1 MTTQKSNTA
10 YVIGISLVAAMG
22 GLLFGY
28 DWVVIG
34 GAKPFYEQFF
44 GIADSAHLQGWAVS
58 VAIIGCMLGAIT
70 AGSLSEKHGRKKLL
84 ILASILF
91 TLSAVGTGFADQFTP
106 FILYRF
112 IGGVGIGLASTVS
125 PMYIAEVAPAHLR
138 GRLVAL
144 NQLTIVFGI
153 LLAQVANW
161 QIAQEV
167 PEQAT
172 SDMILNSWNG
182 QMGWRWMF
190 WAEVIPAGIF
200 FILSWFVPES
210 PRWLS
215 KAGYSDKAFT
225 ILEKVA
231 GTTHAKSEMAE
242 INESLNIKEKKVKIS
257 DAFKGS
263 MLPIIMIGIVLA
275 ALQQWCGI
283 NVIFMYA
290 EEIFSAA
297 GYSLGDMFFSIVITG
312 GVNVLFTFAAMAL
325 VDTLL
330 GRKTLM
336 LIGCFGLSIIYLI
349 IGYFYNAQIL
359 GLPILILVVSA
370 IAVYAM
376 TLAPVTWILLSEI
389 FPNRIRGLAMAIA
402 TFSLWTASAFL
413 TYFFPII
420 NKAIGAAGSFWI
432 FSALCFF
439 GAIFIKVKL
448 IETKGKSLEEVEKA
462 LIEKN
467 RK

>member
-1 MTTQKSNTA
+1 MKQKTNTA
-10 YVIGISLVAAMG
+10 YVLGISLVAAMG

-44 GIADSAHLQGWAVS
+44 GIAGSAHLQGWAVS

-70 AGSLSEKHGRKKLL
+70 AGSLSEKYGRKKLL
-84 ILASILF
+84 ILASVLF
-91 TLSAVGTGFADQFTP
+91 TLSALGTGLANDFTP
-106 FILYRF
+106 FIIYRF
-112 IGGVGIGLASTVS
+112 IGGVGIGLASTIS

-144 NQLTIVFGI
+144 NQLTIVVGI

-167 PEQAT
+167 PNGAT
-172 SDMILNSWNG
+172 SEMILNSWNG
-182 QMGWRWMF
+182 QTGWRWMF
-190 WAEVIPAGIF
+190 WAELIPAGLF
-200 FILSWFVPES
+200 FVLAWFVPES
-210 PRWLS
+210 PRWLA
-215 KAGYSDKAFT
+215 KAGFRDKAFV

-231 GTTHAKSEMAE
+231 GTSHAKGEMVE
-242 INESLNIKEKKVKIS
+242 IDESLSNSDNKVKFS
-257 DAFKGS
+257 EAFKGS
-263 MLPIIMIGIVLA
+263 MLPIVIIGMVVA

-312 GVNVLFTFAAMAL
+312 TVNVVFTFAAMAL
-325 VDTLL
+325 VDTVL

-336 LIGCFGLSIIYLI
+336 LIGFFGLALIYLV

-376 TLAPVTWILLSEI
+376 TLAPVTWVLLSEI
-389 FPNRIRGLAMAIA
+389 FPNRIRGLAMAIS
-402 TFSLWTASAFL
+402 TFSLWTASALL
-413 TYFFPII
+413 TYFFPKI

-432 FSALCFF
+432 FSAICFF
-439 GAIFIKVKL
+439 GVIFIWRKL
-448 IETKGKSLEEVEKA
+448 IETKGKSLEEVEKEFLKKSA
-462 LIEKN
+462 
-467 RK
+467 

>member
-1 MTTQKSNTA
+1 MRQKQNTA
-10 YVIGISLVAAMG
+10 YVLGISLVAAMG

-70 AGSLSEKHGRKKLL
+70 AGSLSEKYGRKKLL
-84 ILASILF
+84 ILASVLF
-91 TLSAVGTGFADQFTP
+91 TFSALGTGLANQFTP
-106 FILYRF
+106 FVIYRF
-112 IGGVGIGLASTVS
+112 IGGVGIGLASTIS

-144 NQLTIVFGI
+144 NQLTIVVGI

-167 PEQAT
+167 PDGAT
-172 SDMILNSWNG
+172 PEMILNSWNG

-190 WAEVIPAGIF
+190 WAELAPAGLF
-200 FILSWFVPES
+200 FILAWFVPES
-210 PRWLS
+210 PRWLA
-215 KAGYSDKAFT
+215 KAGFRDKAFA

-231 GTTHAKSEMAE
+231 GNTHAEEEIAE
-242 INESLNIKEKKVKIS
+242 IDESLRGKQEKMKLS
-257 DAFKGS
+257 AAFKGA
-263 MLPIIMIGIVLA
+263 MLPIVIIGIVVA

-312 GVNVLFTFAAMAL
+312 TVNVVFTFAAMAL
-325 VDTLL
+325 VDTIL

-336 LIGCFGLSIIYLI
+336 LIGFFGLALIYLV

-370 IAVYAM
+370 IGLYAM
-376 TLAPVTWILLSEI
+376 TLAPVTWVLLSEI

-402 TFSLWTASAFL
+402 TFSLWTASALL
-413 TYFFPII
+413 TYFFPVI

-432 FSALCFF
+432 FSAICFF
-439 GAIFIKVKL
+439 GALFIWRKL
-448 IETKGKSLEEVEKA
+448 IETKGKSLEEVEK
-462 LIEKN
+462 EFMKKN
-467 RK
+467 NK

>member
-1 MTTQKSNTA
+1 MKQKQNTV

-58 VAIIGCMLGAIT
+58 VAIIGCMLGAVA
-70 AGSLSEKHGRKKLL
+70 AGSLSERYGRKKLL
-84 ILASILF
+84 ILASVLF
-91 TLSAVGTGFADQFTP
+91 TLSALGTGLADLFTP
-106 FILYRF
+106 FVIYRF
-112 IGGVGIGLASTVS
+112 IGGVGIGLASTIS

-144 NQLTIVFGI
+144 NQLTIVAGI

-161 QIAQEV
+161 QIAQDV
-167 PEQAT
+167 PDGAT
-172 SDMILNSWNG
+172 SEMILNSWNG
-182 QMGWRWMF
+182 QTGWRWMF
-190 WAEVIPAGIF
+190 WAELVPAGLF
-200 FILSWFVPES
+200 FALAWFVPES
-210 PRWLS
+210 PRWLA
-215 KAGYSDKAFT
+215 KAGFRDKAFS

-231 GTTHAKSEMAE
+231 GTSHAKSEMVE
-242 INESLNIKEKKVKIS
+242 IDESLANSSSKKIKLSE
-257 DAFKGS
+257 AFKGS
-263 MLPIIMIGIVLA
+263 MLPIVIIGMVVA

-312 GVNVLFTFAAMAL
+312 TVNVVFTFAAMAL
-325 VDTLL
+325 VDTIL
-330 GRKTLM
+330 GRKTMM
-336 LIGCFGLSIIYLI
+336 LIGFFGLALIYLV

-370 IAVYAM
+370 IALYAM
-376 TLAPVTWILLSEI
+376 TLAPVTWVLLSEI
-389 FPNRIRGLAMAIA
+389 FPNRIRGLAMAIS
-402 TFSLWTASAFL
+402 TFSLWTASALL
-413 TYFFPII
+413 TYFFPVI

-432 FSALCFF
+432 FSAICFF
-439 GAIFIKVKL
+439 GALFIWRKL
-448 IETKGKSLEEVEKA
+448 IETKGKSLEEVEKEFMK
-462 LIEKN
+462 IN
-467 RK
+467 N

>member
-1 MTTQKSNTA
+1 MIKKHNTA
-10 YVIGISLVAAMG
+10 YVLGISLVAAMG

-44 GIADSAHLQGWAVS
+44 GIANSAHLQGWAVS
-58 VAIIGCMLGAIT
+58 VAIIGCMLGAVT
-70 AGSLSEKHGRKKLL
+70 AGGLSEKYGRKKLL
-84 ILASILF
+84 ILASVLF
-91 TLSAVGTGFADQFTP
+91 TLSALGTGLANEFTP
-106 FILYRF
+106 FIIYRF
-112 IGGVGIGLASTVS
+112 IGGIGIGLASTIS
-125 PMYIAEVAPAHLR
+125 PMYIAEVAPANIR

-144 NQLTIVFGI
+144 NQLTIVVGI

-167 PEQAT
+167 PDGAT
-172 SDMILNSWNG
+172 SEMILNSWNG

-190 WAEVIPAGIF
+190 WAELIPAGLF
-200 FILSWFVPES
+200 FILAWFVPES
-210 PRWLS
+210 PRWLA
-215 KAGYSDKAFT
+215 KAGYRDRAFT

-231 GTTHAKSEMAE
+231 GTSHAKDEMVE
-242 INESLNIKEKKVKIS
+242 INESLNNSGKKVRLKE
-257 DAFKGS
+257 AFKGN
-263 MLPIIMIGIVLA
+263 MLPIVIIGMVVA

-312 GVNVLFTFAAMAL
+312 TVNVVFTFAAMAL
-325 VDTLL
+325 VDTIL

-336 LIGCFGLSIIYLI
+336 LIGFFGLALIYLV

-376 TLAPVTWILLSEI
+376 TLAPVTWVLLSEI
-389 FPNRIRGLAMAIA
+389 FPNRIRGLAMAIS
-402 TFSLWTASAFL
+402 TFSLWTASALL

-420 NKAIGAAGSFWI
+420 NQAIGAAGSFWI
-432 FSALCFF
+432 FSAICFF
-439 GAIFIKVKL
+439 GALFIWRKL
-448 IETKGKSLEEVEKA
+448 IETKGKSLEEVEKEFMKKSA
-462 LIEKN
+462 
-467 RK
+467 

>member
-1 MTTQKSNTA
+1 MNQKTNTA
-10 YVIGISLVAAMG
+10 YVLGISLVAAMG

-70 AGSLSEKHGRKKLL
+70 AGSLSEKYGRKKLL

-91 TLSAVGTGFADQFTP
+91 TFSALGTGMANLFTP
-106 FILYRF
+106 FVIYRF
-112 IGGVGIGLASTVS
+112 IGGIGIGLASTIS

-144 NQLTIVFGI
+144 NQLTIVVGI

-167 PEQAT
+167 PDNAT

-182 QMGWRWMF
+182 QTGWRWMF
-190 WAEVIPAGIF
+190 WAELVPAGLF
-200 FILSWFVPES
+200 FILAWFVPES
-210 PRWLS
+210 PRWLA
-215 KAGYSDKAFT
+215 KAGFRDKAFA

-231 GTTHAKSEMAE
+231 GTSHAKDEMVE
-242 INESLNIKEKKVKIS
+242 IDESLTNSGTKVKLS
-257 DAFKGS
+257 EAFKGT
-263 MLPIIMIGIVLA
+263 MLPIVIIGMVVA

-312 GVNVLFTFAAMAL
+312 TVNVVFTFAAMAL
-325 VDTLL
+325 VDTVL

-336 LIGCFGLSIIYLI
+336 LIGFFGLALIYLV

-376 TLAPVTWILLSEI
+376 TLAPVTWVLLSEI
-389 FPNRIRGLAMAIA
+389 FPNRIRGLAMAIS
-402 TFSLWTASAFL
+402 TFSLWTASALL
-413 TYFFPII
+413 TYFFPVI
-420 NKAIGAAGSFWI
+420 NNAIGAAGSFWI
-432 FSALCFF
+432 FSAICFF
-439 GAIFIKVKL
+439 GAIFIWRKL
-448 IETKGKSLEEVEKA
+448 IETKGKSLEEVEKEFMKKSA
-462 LIEKN
+462 
-467 RK
+467 

>member
-1 MTTQKSNTA
+1 MTQKSNTA
-10 YVIGISLVAAMG
+10 YVLGISLVAAMG

-70 AGSLSEKHGRKKLL
+70 AGSLSERFGRKKLL
-84 ILASILF
+84 ILASVLF
-91 TLSAVGTGFADQFTP
+91 TLSALGTGMANNFTL
-106 FILYRF
+106 FVVYRF
-112 IGGVGIGLASTVS
+112 IGGIGIGLASTIS

-144 NQLTIVFGI
+144 NQLTIVVGI

-167 PEQAT
+167 PDGAT
-172 SDMILNSWNG
+172 PQMILNSWNG

-190 WAEVIPAGIF
+190 WAELIPAGLF
-200 FILSWFVPES
+200 FVLSWFVPES
-210 PRWLS
+210 PRWLA
-215 KAGYSDKAFT
+215 KAGFRDKAFL

-231 GTTHAKSEMAE
+231 GTSHAKDEMVE
-242 INESLNIKEKKVKIS
+242 IDESLSHKGGKVRLS
-257 DAFKGS
+257 EAFKGT
-263 MLPIIMIGIVLA
+263 MLPIVIIGIVVA

-312 GVNVLFTFAAMAL
+312 TVNVLFTFAAMAL
-325 VDTLL
+325 VDTVL

-336 LIGCFGLSIIYLI
+336 LIGFFGLALIYLV

-376 TLAPVTWILLSEI
+376 TLAPVTWVLLSEI
-389 FPNRIRGLAMAIA
+389 FPNRIRGLAMAIS
-402 TFSLWTASAFL
+402 TFSLWTASALL
-413 TYFFPII
+413 TYFFPVI

-432 FSALCFF
+432 FSAICFF
-439 GAIFIKVKL
+439 GALFIWRKL
-448 IETKGKSLEEVEKA
+448 IETKGKSLEEVEK
-462 LIEKN
+462 EFMKRN
-467 RK
+467 N